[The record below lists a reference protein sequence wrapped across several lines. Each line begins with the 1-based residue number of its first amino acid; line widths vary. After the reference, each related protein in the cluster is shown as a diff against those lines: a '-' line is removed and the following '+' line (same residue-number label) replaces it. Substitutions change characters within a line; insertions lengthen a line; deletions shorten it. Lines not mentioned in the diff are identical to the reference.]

1 MEEAGE
7 GWRVMGALTK
17 GGRGVRKEE
26 EEERK
31 KLEEKGELIP
41 WRQTLEVNNNNNNNG
56 MGREGNRRESQ
67 DPVADVPSGASLY
80 DDQRM
85 IVKGIEG
92 NPRALW
98 LMFHRES
105 Y

>member
-1 MEEAGE
+1 
-7 GWRVMGALTK
+7 
-17 GGRGVRKEE
+17 VRKEE

-92 NPRALW
+92 NPRTLW
-98 LMFHRES
+98 LVFHREP